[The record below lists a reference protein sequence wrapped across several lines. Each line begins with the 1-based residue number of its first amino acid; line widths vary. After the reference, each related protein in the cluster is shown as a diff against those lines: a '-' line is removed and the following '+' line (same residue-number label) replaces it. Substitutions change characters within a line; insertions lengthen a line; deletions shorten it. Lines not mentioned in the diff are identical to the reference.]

1 MKTQKKKLKTKKINK
16 KNSSKQKC
24 QNAYQLK
31 ILPLSIYLSRSL
43 CSAEHHICICKTN
56 WWAGAGQN
64 HKRTVRITHW
74 LSLSLTRTHNP
85 SISIS
90 LHHFLSIP
98 LCLSLTVC
106 LYLCLSKK
114 KTWWRNECQMFV
126 HWTQG
131 AALTQTQVPGH
142 PHKDSNTGTQKKSN
156 RNCRSCVA

>member
-74 LSLSLTRTHNP
+74 LSLSHAHITPLSLSLSTTISLSLSVCHSLSV
-85 SISIS
+85 SISVCPKRK
-90 LHHFLSIP
+90 LDEEMNVK
-98 LCLSLTVC
+98 CLFTEHRVQHSHKLKSQDTHT
-106 LYLCLSKK
+106 
-114 KTWWRNECQMFV
+114 KTATPKHR
-126 HWTQG
+126 
-131 AALTQTQVPGH
+131 
-142 PHKDSNTGTQKKSN
+142 KKSN